1 MGIYEVRKY
10 FNENCIFETI
20 IEFDVSSA
28 TVELA
33 AKALGVAPKRI
44 AKTLTFQQG
53 ESAILLVAAGD
64 ARVDNRKFRETFG
77 QKAKMLPPERV
88 NELTGHPVGGVCP
101 FALAHPL
108 KVYLDAS
115 LKRFDTV
122 YPAAGS
128 PASCVVITPDRL
140 QALTDANW
148 VDVCNIA
155 Q

>member
-101 FALAHPL
+101 FALEHPL

-140 QALTDANW
+140 QTLTDAKW

>member
-33 AKALGVAPKRI
+33 AQALGVAPKRI

-64 ARVDNRKFRETFG
+64 ARVDNRKFREAFG

-101 FALAHPL
+101 FAPREQGIRTKPCSDSGEA
-108 KVYLDAS
+108 
-115 LKRFDTV
+115 
-122 YPAAGS
+122 
-128 PASCVVITPDRL
+128 
-140 QALTDANW
+140 
-148 VDVCNIA
+148 
-155 Q
+155 